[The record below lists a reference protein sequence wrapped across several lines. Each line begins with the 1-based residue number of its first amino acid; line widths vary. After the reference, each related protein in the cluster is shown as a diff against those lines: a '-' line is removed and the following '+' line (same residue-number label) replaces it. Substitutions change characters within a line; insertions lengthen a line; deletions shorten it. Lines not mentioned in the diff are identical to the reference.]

1 MDYSA
6 LSLLPVCFMCSYQVC
21 KVCLQS
27 EKFVVV
33 SGVSSGD
40 LEISIPEGLTVQVR
54 NISGC
59 LESYNEYCSYRV
71 YGSACLES

>member
-1 MDYSA
+1 MDFSA
-6 LSLLPVCFMCSYQVC
+6 LSPLPVCFMCSYQVC

-33 SGVSSGD
+33 SEVSSGD

-54 NISGC
+54 NIS
-59 LESYNEYCSYRV
+59 
-71 YGSACLES
+71 

>member
-1 MDYSA
+1 M
-6 LSLLPVCFMCSYQVC
+6 
-21 KVCLQS
+21 
-27 EKFVVV
+27 VV

-71 YGSACLES
+71 YGSSVLKAERLDKM